1 MSVFNKIKS
10 YKTPITMILIVFFL
24 YIVLQFI
31 SKNIEKNINKVQ
43 EIPANTILS
52 AYDSAKYIAKDI
64 SSYLNFTPKISV
76 DKVTVINKDT
86 PILELSTL
94 ELRDVK
100 HNYSWTNK
108 WLGSEKTIEM
118 NGSFDVKMG
127 FDLNKEFTIDIDDNK
142 KVALITVS
150 EPKILS
156 IELKKTNIDSQNGLI
171 NKINDENRN
180 EVINS
185 FISSARRDL
194 NKTVYL
200 EKTKKNLQ
208 NVFDKMLIK
217 RLDDFEIKYSYS
229 NQLSEVK
236 KIK

>member
-1 MSVFNKIKS
+1 LSVFNKIKS

-52 AYDSAKYIAKDI
+52 VYDSAKYIAKDI

-100 HNYSWTNK
+100 HNYNWTNK

-171 NKINDENRN
+171 NKINDDNRN
-180 EVINS
+180 EVINN

-236 KIK
+236 KIR